1 MNLNSISYQ
10 FSNQAQNKTYNVLKD
25 FWFLGK
31 YRKAGERISLPKEQ
45 ASGLLYKRIIKLVE
59 IKPAGISKNM
69 VKG

>member
-1 MNLNSISYQ
+1 M
-10 FSNQAQNKTYNVLKD
+10 NKTYNILKD

-31 YRKAGERISLPKEQ
+31 YRKSGERISLPKGQ

-59 IKPAGISKNM
+59 IKLAGISKNM